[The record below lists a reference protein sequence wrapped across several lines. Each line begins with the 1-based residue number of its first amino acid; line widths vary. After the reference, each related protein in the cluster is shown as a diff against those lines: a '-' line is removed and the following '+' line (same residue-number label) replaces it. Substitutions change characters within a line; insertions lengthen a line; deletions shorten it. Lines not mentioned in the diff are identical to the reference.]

1 MKTSRLSQL
10 NTRLAWVLLVFLVA
24 PALVAIPVSLT
35 PERFLSFPSGELSLR
50 HYAKLFGSPEWMS
63 SFWQSAV
70 IGVASTTLATAI
82 GTLCA
87 IGLWRVSSKAAEMV
101 RAVLLL
107 PLVIPPIIAAMAFYR
122 LFVPLGLIDSYAGL
136 ILAHTVLSAPLVLIT
151 VSASLAGFDPRL
163 EQASRNLGASNW
175 TTMHR
180 VILPG
185 IRPGVLA
192 GAVFAF
198 ISSWDEIVVTLFLS
212 KFTVYTL
219 PRRMWNGIREN
230 TDPTVAAA
238 AVVLMAF
245 TLVAFA
251 IWGLAQRRD
260 RTTRQETASER

>member
-1 MKTSRLSQL
+1 MKPGAFARL
-10 NTRLAWVLLVFLVA
+10 NTALAMVLLVFLVA

-35 PERFLSFPSGELSLR
+35 PETYLSFPTEGLSLQYYR
-50 HYAKLFGSPEWMS
+50 ELFGSDEWMM

-70 IGVASTTLATAI
+70 VGLASTVLATGL

-87 IGLWRVSSKAAEMV
+87 IGLWRLSSRLAEVM

-122 LFVPLGLIDSYAGL
+122 LFVPFGLIDSYTGL
-136 ILAHTVLSAPLVLIT
+136 ILAHTVLAAPLVLIT
-151 VSASLAGFDPRL
+151 VSASLASFDPRL
-163 EQASRNLGASNW
+163 EQASRGLGASNW
-175 TTMHR
+175 TTMRR

-238 AVVLMAF
+238 AVVLMAV
-245 TLVAFA
+245 TLLAFA
-251 IWGLAQRRD
+251 IWSLAARARAKGQ
-260 RTTRQETASER
+260 A

>member
-1 MKTSRLSQL
+1 MRSSLAAKL
-10 NTRLAWVLLVFLVA
+10 NTGLSWGLLVLLVA
-24 PALVAIPVSLT
+24 PALVAVPVSLT
-35 PERFLSFPSGELSLR
+35 PKRFLSFPTNELSLQ
-50 HYAKLFGSPEWMS
+50 YYDKLFASPEWMS
-63 SFWQSAV
+63 SFWQSSV
-70 IGVASTTLATAI
+70 IGLASTLLATSI

-87 IGLWRVSSKAAEMV
+87 IGLWRVSSKAGEVV
-101 RAVLLL
+101 RAILLL
-107 PLVIPPIIAAMAFYR
+107 PLVIPPIIAAMAFSR
-122 LFVPLGLIDSYAGL
+122 LFVPLGLIDSYSGL

-175 TTMHR
+175 VTMRR
-180 VILPG
+180 VIIPG
-185 IRPGVLA
+185 IKPGILA

-212 KFTVYTL
+212 KFSVYTL

-238 AVVLMAF
+238 AVVLMAV

-251 IWGLAQRRD
+251 IWALASRRSKPA
-260 RTTRQETASER
+260 Q